1 MTRTLEAAL
10 ALACVV
16 IAVEARAQV
25 QLETRISSRRVE
37 VGEAFRLE
45 LSAAGGNTPSNPR
58 LPVPA
63 GIEARG
69 PSMGTQTQVSITNG
83 RMQQTTRITASWTL
97 QADRPGTYRIGPP
110 SLEVDGRVERGQAV
124 TVEVLPAGSGPRRR
138 APFGSF
144 PFDLFDLPDP
154 LGGRPF
160 PGLGGDPSAEEPP
173 DHPPEYAVDRAPDP
187 LAFVVTKAAPQRVV
201 LGEAV
206 RVDIYAYGGRGD
218 YQLQP
223 STEPSR
229 EGFLAYDAKEN
240 SRPYRV
246 PVDGTSFIAK
256 RVNAF
261 VLFPLRTG
269 TLKIGSAS
277 FEFSGSGYGHSTP
290 GSGLK
295 RDSAPVNVIVTEPP
309 LAGRP
314 PGYRLGDVGRYQLS
328 ANVQPRTINEGAGVS
343 VMVKLEGT
351 GNVPASLQVPGQKGV
366 EWLEPST
373 TEHLEASEG
382 KVQGYRTFSYVVKF
396 DQPGE
401 IDLGELSLPYYDPAK
416 RGYDVARVAL
426 GKVTVKPDL
435 AARAAK
441 AAAPEASDALRN
453 LLPPQRAL
461 GPAPAQ
467 SSFLADR
474 PGFWAALALGPLLVL
489 VAGAAA
495 RSGRRLL
502 EQRRQRRDLPEER
515 ATRELSRAEHAI
527 KTDPSLAAACAERA
541 VVLAIESATGL
552 RARGVLRN
560 DLPAEL
566 GARGVRAELSGEIVS
581 LLDRCESVR
590 FSSASAETA
599 SDAVA
604 AAAPIVLA
612 FKRGKWK

>member
-10 ALACVV
+10 ALACVA

-37 VGEAFRLE
+37 VGEPFRLE

-63 GIEARG
+63 GIQSRG

-97 QADRPGTYRIGPP
+97 QAERPGTYRIGPP

-124 TVEVLPAGSGPRRR
+124 TVEVLPAGSSPRRR

-160 PGLGGDPSAEEPP
+160 PGLGADDVEEPP
-173 DHPPEYAVDRAPDP
+173 NHPPEYAVDRAPDP
-187 LAFVVTKAAPQRVV
+187 LAFVITKATPQRVV

-277 FEFSGSGYGHSTP
+277 FEFSGSGYGHSSP

-328 ANVQPRTINEGAGVS
+328 ANVQPRTITEGAGVS
-343 VMVKLEGT
+343 VVVKLEGT

-416 RGYDVARVAL
+416 RAYDVARAAL
-426 GKVTVKPDL
+426 GKVTVKPDP

-441 AAAPEASDALRN
+441 AATPEPSDALRD
-453 LLPPQRAL
+453 LLPPQRSL
-461 GPAPAQ
+461 GPAPAP

-474 PGFWAALALGPLLVL
+474 AGFWAALALGPMLVL
-489 VAGAAA
+489 LAGAAA
-495 RSGRRLL
+495 RAGRRLL

-541 VVLAIESATGL
+541 VLLAIESATGL
-552 RARGVLRN
+552 RARGVLRS

-566 GARGVRAELSGEIVS
+566 GARGVRAELAGEIVS

-590 FSSASAETA
+590 FSGASAETA